1 MLRSRYGWLGF
12 PRSSGAQCLSK
23 TGIRM
28 NLIKQEENV
37 KESHATQL
45 ISPIFGT
52 VIGLAVGDPTGL
64 SAAAISVFAKWGLDR
79 FVPLL
84 ISKRQTVR
92 LFQWGT
98 QAAEGITQRLANGE
112 KYREDGFFEKTPTDR
127 SKIDEVV
134 ESTLKKVMETTEE
147 PKIKFM
153 ANLTENVHFDSDFDL
168 DTYRRILKILDELSY
183 RQLCIIKL
191 FMNADHIDLDRF
203 GNPNV
208 THNLSSI
215 LTDCIEVRDRGLINP
230 SNPLMEKIHEWYLGS
245 SADPLFTNK
254 DKEPEY
260 GGFANRGISNV
271 LCENLFKFAK
281 LEQIPDEDVDSILRE
296 LKSEKNQN
304 QR

>member
-127 SKIDEVV
+127 SNIDEVI

-147 PKIKFM
+147 PKIKFI

-191 FMNADHIDLDRF
+191 FMNVDQIDLDSL
-203 GNPNV
+203 GNSNV
-208 THNLSSI
+208 THSLSSI
-215 LTDCIEVRDRGLINP
+215 LTDCFEVSDKGFIN
-230 SNPLMEKIHEWYLGS
+230 SGNLLMKKISELYLGS
-245 SADPLFTNK
+245 SGNYPVDSGK
-254 DKEPEY
+254 DPEY
-260 GGFANRGISNV
+260 PGFPNRWTDV
-271 LCENLFKFAK
+271 LSENMFKFAK
-281 LEQIPDEDVDSILRE
+281 LSQIPDEHVNSILEE
-296 LKSEKNQN
+296 LKSDSTDAT
-304 QR
+304 

>member
-1 MLRSRYGWLGF
+1 MRSRYGWLGF

-191 FMNADHIDLDRF
+191 FMNVDQIDLDSL
-203 GNPNV
+203 GNSNV
-208 THNLSSI
+208 THSLSSI
-215 LTDCIEVRDRGLINP
+215 LTDCFEVSDKGFIN
-230 SNPLMEKIHEWYLGS
+230 SGNLLMKKISELYLGS
-245 SADPLFTNK
+245 SGNYVVDSGK
-254 DKEPEY
+254 DPEY
-260 GGFANRGISNV
+260 PGFPNRWTDV
-271 LCENLFKFAK
+271 LSENMFKFAK
-281 LEQIPDEDVDSILRE
+281 LSQIPDEHVNSILEE
-296 LKSEKNQN
+296 LKSGSTDAT
-304 QR
+304 

>member
-1 MLRSRYGWLGF
+1 MMRSRYGWLGF

-191 FMNADHIDLDRF
+191 FMNVDQIDLDSL
-203 GNPNV
+203 GNSNV
-208 THNLSSI
+208 THSLSSI
-215 LTDCIEVRDRGLINP
+215 LTDCFEVSDKGFIN
-230 SNPLMEKIHEWYLGS
+230 SGNLLMKKISELYLGS
-245 SADPLFTNK
+245 SGNYVVDSGK
-254 DKEPEY
+254 DPEY
-260 GGFANRGISNV
+260 PGFPNRWTDV
-271 LCENLFKFAK
+271 LSENMFKFAK
-281 LEQIPDEDVDSILRE
+281 LSQIPDEHVNSILEE
-296 LKSEKNQN
+296 LKSGSTDAT
-304 QR
+304 